1 GSAYTVLKSFT
12 GGDGANPRQ
21 GGLLLSD
28 ATLYGTTGA
37 GGISNC
43 GVVFSLVLSPTI
55 HKSPQSRTAEAG
67 SAISFS
73 ARAEGFPPITYEWV
87 FNATNLLCS
96 GTNSLL
102 LLTNVQPSQ
111 AGAYTVVV
119 TNLFGASTS
128 TPAMLSVIPPVPRKM
143 VPAISLT
150 GDVGSVLHPS
160 YADALGRG
168 ADWQA
173 LDAVTL
179 TATPQFYPDLTH
191 PLPSARFYRAWQT
204 NVPSVQPVLE
214 ASLATELTLTGA
226 IASKVRVDYINQYG
240 PTDAW
245 MTLDT
250 VAMTNT
256 TQPYF
261 DFTMFRQPARLYR
274 LVPVP

>member
-1 GSAYTVLKSFT
+1 
-12 GGDGANPRQ
+12 
-21 GGLLLSD
+21 
-28 ATLYGTTGA
+28 
-37 GGISNC
+37 
-43 GVVFSLVLSPTI
+43 
-55 HKSPQSRTAEAG
+55 
-67 SAISFS
+67 
-73 ARAEGFPPITYEWV
+73 
-87 FNATNLLCS
+87 
-96 GTNSLL
+96 
-102 LLTNVQPSQ
+102 
-111 AGAYTVVV
+111 
-119 TNLFGASTS
+119 
-128 TPAMLSVIPPVPRKM
+128 MLSVIPPVPRKM

-150 GDVGSVLHPS
+150 GDVGSVLHLS
-160 YADALGRG
+160 YADTLGPG
-168 ADWQA
+168 AYWQA

-179 TATPQFYPDLTH
+179 TATPQFYPDLTD

-261 DFTMFRQPARLYR
+261 DFTMFCQPARLYR
-274 LVPVP
+274 VVPVP